1 MSASLFWPL
10 RLDVAGERETTLPGS
25 SGGMNVSE
33 VKRTERAGSTVLSY
47 SHDGDFTRHAV
58 EIFENGTYQSR
69 LNEVVCFRRG
79 THDDMAKLH
88 GYMLAEMEAVVHA
101 PARSPQV
108 RPLPDSAAREI
119 RLAVQ
124 GIVITLSPKGGGAI
138 RSSLNEE
145 GEIPE
150 AKSAIDAVE
159 SMILAHA
166 AAGIDVEAPPYL
178 EGVERAVEAI
188 WNVVYP

>member
-1 MSASLFWPL
+1 
-10 RLDVAGERETTLPGS
+10 
-25 SGGMNVSE
+25 MNVSE
-33 VKRTERAGSTVLSY
+33 VKRIERAGSTVLLY

-88 GYMLAEMEAVVHA
+88 GYMLAEMKAVVQA

-108 RPLPDSAAREI
+108 RPLPDSAAQEI
-119 RLAVQ
+119 RLPVH
-124 GIVITLSPKGGGAI
+124 GVVITLSPQGDGAI
-138 RSSLNEE
+138 RSSLHEE
-145 GEIPE
+145 GESPE

-166 AAGIDVEAPPYL
+166 AAGIDVEAPSYL
-178 EGVERAVEAI
+178 EDVGRAVEAI
-188 WNVVYP
+188 WDVAYP